1 MCFGPGSS
9 PPIMPATDSSI
20 DGSDIRLD
28 AADGTQFAAFRADAS
43 QARGVGI
50 IVLPDYYGLTPY
62 YKQLAACFA
71 GIDLDAIGLDYY
83 GRTARDSERDAS
95 FDHLSHMKR
104 TTWAGLRSDA
114 EAAAAELRTRRGV
127 TSLFSIGFCFG
138 GRLSFLLGTVPGL
151 DMSGVIGFYGWPVGP
166 FTNDTPAPAEVVEHI
181 TAPLLGLFGGADAK
195 IPTAHVAEFERAL
208 ATAAVESRIVTYE
221 GAGHSF
227 FDRNQ
232 ANLGEAKR
240 SPAGLPPG
248 RIAAPTFRTRPRPSL
263 QMSAW
268 SALDTCRARWG
279 PVCESD

>member
-9 PPIMPATDSSI
+9 PPIMPATDSAI
-20 DGSDIRLD
+20 DGYDIELD
-28 AADGTQFAAFRADAS
+28 APDGARFAAFRADAA
-43 QARGVGI
+43 QASGVGI

-62 YKQLAACFA
+62 YKQLATCFA
-71 GIDLDAIGLDYY
+71 GIGVDAIGLDYY
-83 GRTARDSERDAS
+83 GRTARGSERDAS
-95 FDHLSHMKR
+95 FDHVSHMKR
-104 TTWAGLRSDA
+104 TTWAGLRSDV

-166 FTNDTPAPAEVVEHI
+166 FANDTAAPAEVAGHI
-181 TAPLLGLFGGADAK
+181 AVPLLGLFGGADAK
-195 IPTAHVAEFERAL
+195 IPAAHVNEFERAL

-232 ANLGEAKR
+232 AEHAETSAQAWTEVRHFIAIHSEVRSGPGEA
-240 SPAGLPPG
+240 
-248 RIAAPTFRTRPRPSL
+248 
-263 QMSAW
+263 
-268 SALDTCRARWG
+268 
-279 PVCESD
+279 